1 MMPNRDVINPY
12 EHMNDFMSKA
22 ALLVTADKEGNPNVM
37 ALLWRTIGELWGI
50 PVITVA
56 VSPSRYTFK
65 LLTEGLNEFTVNIP
79 SHKIEHAIN
88 ITGSYSGK
96 SIDKFKKAG
105 LEIIAGSKVKVP
117 TIKDCILNYE
127 CKIVHSC
134 KSGSMASHHLFF
146 GRIIAAYA
154 SSEILEQS

>member
-1 MMPNRDVINPY
+1 MISNRIEVTPY
-12 EHMNDFMSKA
+12 EYINEFMSKA
-22 ALLVTADKEGNPNVM
+22 ALLVAMDKEGIPNVM
-37 ALLWRTIGELWGI
+37 ALLWKTIGELWGI

-79 SHKIEHAIN
+79 SDKIENAIN
-88 ITGSYSGK
+88 ITGSYSGRNV
-96 SIDKFKKAG
+96 DKFKKAG
-105 LEIIAGSKVKVP
+105 LEIIEGSKTKVP

-127 CKIVHSC
+127 CRIVHSC

-146 GRIIAAYA
+146 GKIIAAYA
-154 SSEILEQS
+154 TNEILKR